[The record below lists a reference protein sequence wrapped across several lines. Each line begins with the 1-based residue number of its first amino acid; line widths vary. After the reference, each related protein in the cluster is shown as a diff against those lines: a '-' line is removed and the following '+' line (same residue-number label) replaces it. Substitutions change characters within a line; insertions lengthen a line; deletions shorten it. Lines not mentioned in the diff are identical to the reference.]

1 MAKKRLLFVP
11 LLLLGAYGVQALQAQ
26 QTPPRPSSAIP
37 SAMMKPISWEGFM
50 EDRNFDQFITIDL
63 RAPSDGSGGTF
74 QVLGQ
79 VIPMNNVVWTGDRL
93 TARLGEP
100 ADNLTV
106 VAIRKGKGLS
116 GELREGNS
124 AQRFE
129 LVEIPRYPAPRT
141 RGERWNQDLDV
152 LAGRFAALDRSLSP
166 GERAHFLE
174 TVEAIRSNLDQLSDV
189 QVMMQMASAVAIADE
204 PHTRLLLLR
213 NATELRRLPIR
224 VWWFKDGLY
233 VIRTIPEYR
242 SLLGCRIDDFDR
254 VASRQARDLVG
265 RAFAGNP
272 SWRDYLTTYTLTSPE
287 ALSGL
292 GVTRQLDQVELGVS
306 GCRGAGRRTVRAM
319 PLVRSDRTVES
330 WWDLSPVRESP
341 HGITAHVLGQDPQKL
356 PLYLRNPT
364 ANYAFEYLPESG
376 VLYFQFNRS
385 DNARDETMA
394 AFGERL
400 LREIEIR
407 RPRALVLDVRFN
419 TGGNMTL
426 SKQVLE
432 RLNERSANIPRY
444 LITGR
449 TTFSAG
455 ISAIGQFLSGGPA
468 TIVGEVPGDD
478 IDHWSEG
485 GYLRLPNSRLEVDFQ
500 TVFHSYSRTPCP
512 TDISCVDMNIQSIE
526 PEVLVSPTW
535 QDYLALRDGAME
547 AVLAHHNRRSR

>member
-1 MAKKRLLFVP
+1 MAIVRLLFTP
-11 LLLLGAYGVQALQAQ
+11 LLLLGALGAQ
-26 QTPPRPSSAIP
+26 PLEAQTTASVPRNAASSP
-37 SAMMKPISWEGFM
+37 TTKPISWEGFM
-50 EDRNFDQFITIDL
+50 DDRNFDQFITIDL
-63 RAPSDGSGGTF
+63 RKEADGSGGTF

-79 VIPMNNVVWTGDRL
+79 VIPIHDVVWTGDRL
-93 TARLGEP
+93 NARVGQP
-100 ADNLTV
+100 GDNLTV
-106 VAIRKGKGLS
+106 VATRTEKGLS
-116 GELREGNS
+116 GELREGSS

-129 LVEIPRYPAPRT
+129 LVEIPQYPAPRT

-152 LAGRFAALDRSLSP
+152 LTGRFAALDRSLSP

-174 TVEAIRSNLDQLSDV
+174 AVEAIRSKLDQLSDA
-189 QVMMQMASAVAIADE
+189 QVMMQMASAVAIANE

-213 NATELRRLPIR
+213 NATELRRLPVR
-224 VWWFKDGLY
+224 VWWFQDGLY
-233 VIRTIPEYR
+233 VIRTTPEYR
-242 SLLGCRIDDFDR
+242 SLLGCRIDDFDG
-254 VASRQARDLVG
+254 VPSRQARDLVG

-292 GVTRQLDQVELGVS
+292 GVARQLDQVELGLS
-306 GCRGAGRRTVRAM
+306 SCQGAGRRIVRPM

-330 WWDLSPVRESP
+330 WWDLSPSRESP
-341 HGITAHVLGQDPQKL
+341 HGITAHVLGKSQQKL
-356 PLYLRNPT
+356 PLYLKNPS

-385 DNARDETMA
+385 DNARDETLSD
-394 AFGERL
+394 FGHRL
-400 LREIEIR
+400 LREVEAR
-407 RPRALVLDVRFN
+407 RPRALVVDVRFN

-426 SKQVLE
+426 SKQVFDK
-432 RLNERSANIPRY
+432 LNERSADIPRY

-500 TVFHSYSRTPCP
+500 TVFHSYSRPPCP
-512 TDISCVDMNIQSIE
+512 RDIPCVDMNIESIE

-535 QDYLALRDGAME
+535 QDYVGLRDVAFD
-547 AVLAHHNRRSR
+547 AVLAHRAQGTR

>member
-174 TVEAIRSNLDQLSDV
+174 IVEAIRSNLDQLSDV